1 MRAVRIHAFG
11 EPLRVDEVPEPE
23 PGPGEV
29 LVQVRYASVN
39 PLDVWVTDGTVA
51 GGSQPLPFV
60 PGAEA
65 SGEVDGRP
73 VVVRGAGLGVSRDGL
88 YRERAA
94 VPEAAVLPVPEGL
107 DLAQATA
114 LPIAGT
120 TAWRLV
126 HDVGRVGTED
136 RVLVLGASGGVGSLV
151 VQLARQRGATV
162 WAQTTSPDKVGFLEE
177 LGVDRAVV
185 AGPEDLARAA
195 ADLQPTVVVDPL
207 AGPFTPAAVEALAP
221 FGRLVLFG
229 ASAGPRAE
237 LDLRTL
243 YRKAIQLLTYSGT
256 IEPQGRNREA
266 LVQVLEA
273 ARKGEV
279 RIPAVEVLPLEQ
291 AAEAHR
297 RIRERRVRGKLLLAP

>member
-11 EPLRVDEVPEPE
+11 EPLRVDEVSDPE
-23 PGPGEV
+23 PGPGEA
-29 LVQVRYASVN
+29 LLQVRFAGVN
-39 PLDVWVTDGTVA
+39 PLDVWVAEGTVA

-73 VVVRGAGLGVSRDGL
+73 VVVRGMGLGVSRDGL

-107 DLAQATA
+107 DLAQAAA
-114 LPIAGT
+114 LPIVGT

-126 HDVGRVGTED
+126 HDVGRVGPED
-136 RVLVLGASGGVGSLV
+136 RVLVLGASGGVGSVV

-185 AGPEDLARAA
+185 AGTEDLARATA
-195 ADLQPTVVVDPL
+195 ELEPTVVVDPL

-243 YRKAIQLLTYSGT
+243 YRKAVQLLTYSGT
-256 IEPQGRNREA
+256 IEPQDRNREA

-273 ARKGEV
+273 ARRGEV
-279 RIPAVEVLPLEQ
+279 RVPVDAVLPLAQ